1 MSATYWNPAARAWR
15 AERPTGVVEFHRS
28 LPGYRPTPL
37 VEVPEVAAELGVG
50 RVFVKDESSRLGL
63 PAFKILG
70 AAYAIARALSARVG
84 SPDRALTLDELRSAL
99 ADAPP
104 VRLVAATDG
113 NHGRAVAH
121 TARLLGLPAQIW
133 FPDGLTAE
141 AKDAI
146 AGEGAEVVELAI
158 PYDDVVAAATRAAEE
173 AGDDAVL
180 IQDTAWPGYEEV
192 PQWIVDGYSTL
203 FEEADAQLGQVGVAG
218 ADLVAVP
225 VGVGSLAQAA
235 VRHHRSGGAAGAG
248 ADGAEGGA
256 RAGAAEGGARAGA
269 GAGAGAPIVL
279 SVEASAAQPIIASL
293 HAGEPVSVPTRH
305 TVMSGLNCGTPSE
318 IAWPVLAAGLDAAVT
333 VDEEEAIRAV
343 HDLEAL
349 GLDSG
354 PCGAATLAGVRRLL
368 ADDRARSALG
378 ADATVLLLSTEGR
391 QANPLPEHR

>member
-1 MSATYWNPAARAWR
+1 MTETYWNPAARAWR
-15 AERPTGVVEFHRS
+15 ADRPSGVIEFHRT
-28 LPGYRPTPL
+28 LPGYRPSPL
-37 VEVPEVAAELGVG
+37 VEAPELAAELGVG

-70 AAYAIARALSARVG
+70 AAHAVARALSARVG
-84 SPDRALTLDELRSAL
+84 SPGRALTLDELRPAL
-99 ADAPP
+99 AAAPP

-133 FPDGLTAE
+133 FPDGLTPE

-146 AGEGAEVVELAI
+146 AAEGAEVVELAI
-158 PYDDVVAAATRAAEE
+158 PYDDVVAAATRAAEG
-173 AGDDAVL
+173 AGPDAVL
-180 IQDTAWPGYEEV
+180 IQDTAWPGYEQV

-203 FEEADAQLGQVGVAG
+203 FEEADAQLAQLGVVAG
-218 ADLVAVP
+218 ADLVGVP

-235 VRHHRSGGAAGAG
+235 VRHYRS
-248 ADGAEGGA
+248 
-256 RAGAAEGGARAGA
+256 GA
-269 GAGAGAPIVL
+269 GAGDGVGVLSTAPIVL

-293 HAGEPVSVPTRH
+293 NAGELVSVPTSH

-318 IAWPVLAAGLDAAVT
+318 IAWSVLAAGLDAAVT

-349 GLDSG
+349 GIDSG

-391 QANPLPEHR
+391 QANPLPEEDR